1 MGHVSSVSGAK
12 PGTQWP
18 SVDKVS
24 PPTACQLQPCWLVS
38 SEPADSALG
47 LKPGRKGEAAG
58 EKSSVAKSF
67 QPERLSCS
75 PAKDKIFW
83 VIKYTQT
90 YRLWPGEIRESCG
103 TEFSSLF
110 LFFFF
115 FCLFLLPSAWVFSSL
130 EVTALIEPRD
140 RQQEA
145 DLLAENEKFQK
156 KKKGRQGGRTGN
168 FLF

>member
-115 FCLFLLPSAWVFSSL
+115 FLSFSSSL
-130 EVTALIEPRD
+130 SLGIFKLRSDCSNRTKRPAAR
-140 RQQEA
+140 
-145 DLLAENEKFQK
+145 
-156 KKKGRQGGRTGN
+156 GRFARGK
-168 FLF
+168 